1 MSAQDYIRWGEQKGF
16 NKNYKCRIRKRW
28 YIIPTTWTADAFLIR
43 QANLYPKMILNS
55 AGALVTD
62 TLHKVRFLD
71 GVDGRLVTAAFI
83 NAYTLAL
90 SETLGRSYGGGVLT
104 FEPGEMRK
112 IRIPMIGAE
121 KLDIMRIDQLQ
132 RDGEYEKILFYTD
145 QVLLYEG
152 LGLSE
157 HEVNLL
163 HSIWKKMR
171 DRRLSRK
178 QVV

>member
-1 MSAQDYIRWGEQKGF
+1 
-16 NKNYKCRIRKRW
+16 
-28 YIIPTTWTADAFLIR
+28 
-43 QANLYPKMILNS
+43 
-55 AGALVTD
+55 
-62 TLHKVRFLD
+62 LD